1 MKKLLVLAAIVAAL
15 AIAACGG
22 GSDGNNSATAATP
35 ATSGQTVSV
44 KDVGNAGRVLVD
56 SSGQALYASDQEAGG
71 RVMCT
76 GACVSFWTPLTI
88 KGGDPHGSV
97 PGKLG
102 VITRPDG
109 AQAGHLRWQARLLL
123 LPGRARSGDRRRVH
137 GRVRWPAVHLERRRR
152 WRERWL
158 LQCREQPEPPGQLLI
173 ADRPSARPASAQ
185 VDAGSA
191 GGLPRHSLDRRAAR
205 PSIAEMSASL

>member
-1 MKKLLVLAAIVAAL
+1 MAAV

-44 KDVGNAGRVLVD
+44 KDVGDAGRVLVD
-56 SSGQALYASDQEAGG
+56 SSGQALYASDQEAVG

-76 GACVSFWTPLTI
+76 DACLSFWTPLTI

-109 AQAGHLRWQARLLL
+109 GRQVTFDGRPVYSFTQEG
-123 LPGRARSGDRRRVH
+123 PGEVTGDGFMDAFDGQQFTWNVVAVGGSG
-137 GRVRWPAVHLERRRR
+137 GSS
-152 WRERWL
+152 
-158 LQCREQPEPPGQLLI
+158 
-173 ADRPSARPASAQ
+173 SAASNQ
-185 VDAGSA
+185 S
-191 GGLPRHSLDRRAAR
+191 PQFSY
-205 PSIAEMSASL
+205 

>member
-1 MKKLLVLAAIVAAL
+1 MKKLIAVLAAIVAAV

-22 GSDGNNSATAATP
+22 GSDGGNSATAATP

-44 KDVGNAGRVLVD
+44 KDVGDAGRVLVD

-76 GACVSFWTPLTI
+76 GACLSFWKPLTI

-109 AQAGHLRWQARLLL
+109 GMQVTFDGRPVYSFTQDG
-123 LPGRARSGDRRRVH
+123 PGEVTGDGFMDAFDGQQFTWNVVAVGSSGGSSSAASD
-137 GRVRWPAVHLERRRR
+137 AS
-152 WRERWL
+152 
-158 LQCREQPEPPGQLLI
+158 PPLNY
-173 ADRPSARPASAQ
+173 
-185 VDAGSA
+185 
-191 GGLPRHSLDRRAAR
+191 
-205 PSIAEMSASL
+205 